1 MGIKKAITTMALAIS
16 ATTVLADAG
25 AAADVLIKREPHYNV
40 VPQSDLAS
48 KRLFV
53 VFDGSPKM
61 TRVLQAKLQAR
72 GYSIADKPE
81 DADEQYRFS
90 GLFMLSGAGKE
101 EVKGKLAD
109 LLESSVGNS
118 QGKSPDYGHQ
128 NVDLLQIGVSAA
140 YTGIASAISVTD
152 MVRWLGQKTG
162 VAGRFNEMLTG
173 DPRGFCLA
181 ESCSKYT
188 STVIMNVKG
197 NSGHWWVQEKAQ
209 DSKVV
214 LDLVVADAVE
224 NMLKPFYDIRPQ
236 ASMEAGGKAQ

>member
-1 MGIKKAITTMALAIS
+1 
-16 ATTVLADAG
+16 
-25 AAADVLIKREPHYNV
+25 
-40 VPQSDLAS
+40 
-48 KRLFV
+48 
-53 VFDGSPKM
+53 
-61 TRVLQAKLQAR
+61 
-72 GYSIADKPE
+72 
-81 DADEQYRFS
+81 
-90 GLFMLSGAGKE
+90 
-101 EVKGKLAD
+101 
-109 LLESSVGNS
+109 
-118 QGKSPDYGHQ
+118 
-128 NVDLLQIGVSAA
+128 
-140 YTGIASAISVTD
+140 

-236 ASMEAGGKAQ
+236 ASTEAGGKVE

>member
-1 MGIKKAITTMALAIS
+1 MGIKKVITATVMAVA
-16 ATTVLADAG
+16 ATRVLAGAG
-25 AAADVLIKREPHYNV
+25 TAPDVLIKREPHYTV
-40 VPQSDLAS
+40 VPQSDIAS

-72 GYSIADKPE
+72 GYAVADKPE

-90 GLFMLSGAGKE
+90 GMFMLSGAGKE

-109 LLESSVGNS
+109 LLESSVGS
-118 QGKSPDYGHQ
+118 GQGNSPDYGHQ
-128 NVDLLQIGVSAA
+128 NVGLLQIGVSAA
-140 YTGIASAISVTD
+140 YTGIASTISITD

-162 VAGRFNEMLTG
+162 IAGRFNELLTG
-173 DPRGFCLA
+173 NPRGFCLA

-214 LDLVVADAVE
+214 LDLVVADAME

-236 ASMEAGGKAQ
+236 ASTEAGGEAQ